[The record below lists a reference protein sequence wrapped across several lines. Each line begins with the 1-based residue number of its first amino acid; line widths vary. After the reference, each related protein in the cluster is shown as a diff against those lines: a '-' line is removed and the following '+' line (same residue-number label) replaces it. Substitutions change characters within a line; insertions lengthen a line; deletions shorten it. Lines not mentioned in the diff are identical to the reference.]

1 MTIDKNIL
9 SILENLI
16 PFPTFILDDDGRI
29 VDFNQKGKKFLPDAT
44 FNTSIF
50 EILDKEFAT
59 VLERLLYEAKNYDK
73 GVKENVLAE
82 KKEDSDEYEISV
94 TPFND
99 EVQKTFIVTV
109 RLVTDSR
116 GNKELQKFTIVT
128 EEVDKIIRDD
138 ELFEIIKSVK
148 SAFPF
153 TFIGKAKIQK
163 QIDMLEGFFW
173 IKDNSRRFI
182 LVNKKFA
189 SVLGVKAKQLEG
201 RFEKDVLPHFQNK
214 LYSTIDSYIFE
225 TTNSVII
232 DGVSSSSPYGNSPYE
247 IVEFPILDIDN
258 NVVAI
263 IGVSQHAKKINGKQ
277 HESKFDI
284 QIIQDLNLP
293 YILASKDGNVQ
304 SYNDGVRKYLYDAS
318 DVSNKYIAD
327 IFSDGILKEELKKFL
342 DNDKDSKRSI
352 KITKETELI
361 CLRNYSEKGNTSQIL
376 FVFNDLSKLDSQT
389 AGIIKMYD
397 AIMKISPQ
405 AMFIYDLENLKFLE
419 VNDAAIK
426 LYGYSRDEFMSM
438 DLTDLYAPEDIQTLL
453 ETANKKSQ
461 TNEFTGPWRH
471 KKKDGSSIIVELSNS
486 PLDYKGKS
494 AHINIVKNVTD
505 EVKNNKKIKLFKSAF
520 DNSSDLIFITDRDG
534 FITYANEAVIRS
546 LGFSKSDLEKKP
558 FLSLLKDESRAE
570 FNQNIIHSDS
580 KEPKKYKTSIKDSSN
595 EYVEVSLVAN
605 PIHEF
610 TGDLESIAI
619 IGKVKAQT
627 QKVIQKVT
635 EDEKKESK
643 GIEPSFL
650 SNVFHELLTPIN
662 VILGFIQEINDS
674 LESPSEEQKEAID
687 IIKENQK
694 VLLQT
699 MDTAAEYSAFED
711 NKIKFKP
718 KEIVFVDL
726 LEEIQSTTERTAR
739 SNNLELTYGK
749 ISSSLKLTTDQ
760 HHFTIL
766 ITQFIKYAMQISKEN
781 KIFLSAYAYNQEHCI
796 ISIKDK
802 REGISSHLLNGLSDI
817 FTKDEDAI
825 RKSLGFSRIT
835 TKLFRKLIESLD
847 ARNEVISKD
856 DKPVEF
862 GLVFPSVLEV
872 EQAEEVEDEFAVAAK
887 EREGHLHKTDLE
899 ETKKDSTPQVV
910 DEKTKERKDYK
921 DVNINVNVTS
931 PKTEEKIEPT
941 KVEEP
946 KPEPKPTPVE
956 KTPEQPRSSE
966 RKPLNLATLKC
977 LYVED
982 QVDSQILF
990 KVQMKELQEIEFAA
1004 SFEEALPKIKSK
1016 EFDFIVM
1023 DINLEGE
1030 YNGLDALRVI
1040 QKLPAYHSKPIIAV
1054 TAYVLPG
1061 DRDKFIAAGF
1071 SDFISKPVL
1080 KDKLVD
1086 VLEKIF

>member
-1 MTIDKNIL
+1 MTVDKNIL
-9 SILENLI
+9 SILEDLI
-16 PFPTFILDDDGRI
+16 PFPTFILDDEGRI

-59 VLERLLYEAKNYDK
+59 VLENLLSEAKDFDK
-73 GVKENVLAE
+73 GVKETILAARN
-82 KKEDSDEYEISV
+82 EDSDEYEISV

-99 EVQKTFIVTV
+99 EVQKTFICTL
-109 RLVTDSR
+109 RLTTDGKKS
-116 GNKELQKFTIVT
+116 KELQRFTIVT
-128 EEVDKIIRDD
+128 EEIDKLIKD
-138 ELFEIIKSVK
+138 EDLFEIIKSVK
-148 SAFPF
+148 SAYPF

-182 LVNKKFA
+182 IVNKKLA

-201 RFEKDVLPHFQNK
+201 RFEKDILPHFQNK
-214 LYSTIDSYIFE
+214 LYSTIDTYVLE

-232 DGVSSSSPYGNSPYE
+232 DGISSTSPYGNHPYE

-263 IGVSQHAKKINGKQ
+263 IGVSQYATVINETSKDKI
-277 HESKFDI
+277 FDLDFI
-284 QIIQDLNLP
+284 KNLNLP
-293 YILASKDGNVQ
+293 YILTSKEGKVQ
-304 SYNDGVRKYLYDAS
+304 SYDNSVRKYLYDTS
-318 DVSNKYIAD
+318 DVSNKLITD
-327 IFSDGILKEELKKFL
+327 IFSASEVKSELQNILS
-342 DNDKDSKRSI
+342 DNKTAKTSI
-352 KITKETELI
+352 KITKESELLCI
-361 CLRNYSEKGNTSQIL
+361 RKYTAKGETSQLL

-419 VNDAAIK
+419 VNDAAVK
-426 LYGYSRDEFMSM
+426 LYGYSKEDFMNM

-453 ETANKKSQ
+453 QTANKKSQ

-471 KKKDGSSIIVELSNS
+471 KKKDGTSIIVELSNS
-486 PLDYKGKS
+486 TLEYKGKS
-494 AHINIVKNVTD
+494 AHINIVKDVTKEIKD
-505 EVKNNKKIKLFKSAF
+505 NKKIKLFKSAF
-520 DNSSDLIFITDRDG
+520 DNSSDLIFITDSDG
-534 FITYANEAVIRS
+534 FITYANEAVIRT
-546 LGFSKSDLEKKP
+546 LGYSKSDLEKKP
-558 FLSLLKDESRAE
+558 FLSLLKDENRAE
-570 FNQNIIHSDS
+570 FNKTIVHSDS
-580 KEPKKYKTSIKDSSN
+580 KEPKKYKTDIKNSASEN
-595 EYVEVSLVAN
+595 IETSLVTT
-605 PIHEF
+605 PIYDF

-619 IGKVKAQT
+619 VGKIKTQT
-627 QKVIQKVT
+627 TTQSENTTVVS
-635 EDEKKESK
+635 KESK

-674 LESPSEEQKEAID
+674 LENPTEEQKEAID

-718 KEIVFVDL
+718 KEITFVDL
-726 LEEIQSTTERTAR
+726 LEEIQNTTERTAK

-781 KIFLSAYAYNQEHCI
+781 KIYLSAYTYDKENCF
-796 ISIKDK
+796 ISIKDR
-802 REGISSHLLNGLSDI
+802 REGITPHLLNGLKEI
-817 FTKDEDAI
+817 FTKDEDSI

-835 TKLFRKLIESLD
+835 TKLFKKLINSLD

-862 GLVFPSVLEV
+862 GLVFPAVLEI
-872 EQAEEVEDEFAVAAK
+872 EETEEAEDQFTIAAK
-887 EREGHLHKTDLE
+887 EREEH
-899 ETKKDSTPQVV
+899 ETKQLVV
-910 DEKTKERKDYK
+910 DEQIEKPKTAPEVIQEPIGERETK
-921 DVNINVNVTS
+921 DVNINVVNVTS
-931 PKTEEKIEPT
+931 PPSAEKQEPSKTET
-941 KVEEP
+941 
-946 KPEPKPTPVE
+946 KPEPPTPKAPE
-956 KTPEQPRSSE
+956 KPQPRAE
-966 RKPLNLATLKC
+966 RKPVNLTSLTC

-990 KVQMKELQEIEFAA
+990 KVQMKDLQSIEFAT
-1004 SFEEALPKIKSK
+1004 SFEEALPKVKSK
-1016 EFDFIVM
+1016 EFDFVVM

-1040 QKLPAYHSKPIIAV
+1040 QKLPGYQNIPIIAV